1 MTTTIKS
8 NSNSIVGKFLLK
20 NIAKI
25 DSKKT
30 YFFLMLLIVKLRK
43 YGIKERYIAK
53 ILSDFFENKYW
64 NFIEIN
70 NIWILLNDNYHITH
84 ELIDPESRI
93 LESSLFINIPLDFL
107 KKSYIRF
114 WSIDNNFIESFNN
127 NIASPLKKDDVIMP
141 TSPEFLILINKYIG
155 NVFKLSQIRDL
166 FYKLE
171 PGTRITV
178 STARLYKEKIPEKGV
193 RELFVRQIEK
203 SAISN
208 HSFYIKRRQYL

>member
-1 MTTTIKS
+1 MTVIK
-8 NSNSIVGKFLLK
+8 SNSIVGKVVLK

-25 DSKKT
+25 DSRKI
-30 YFFLMLLIVKLRK
+30 YVFLISFIKKLRT
-43 YGIKERYIAK
+43 YGIKEKYIAN
-53 ILSDFFENKYW
+53 ILEDFFEKKYW
-64 NFIEIN
+64 NFIQLDH
-70 NIWILLNDNYHITH
+70 IWLLLNKEYSINY

-141 TSPEFLILINKYIG
+141 TSHEFLILINKYIG